1 MTTEEVKTEKPAP
14 PAEKKQEAVDGAKVS
29 IFFR

>member
-29 IFFR
+29 ICLN